1 MKQSSLSLHH
11 VKHRISLA
19 INLPVT
25 EHQRVQYDWHQ
36 VMQPLLQEL
45 MLQPIVQKM
54 NKGFIETINND
65 KHFYI
70 RCNC

>member
-1 MKQSSLSLHH
+1 M
-11 VKHRISLA
+11 
-19 INLPVT
+19 NLPVS
-25 EHQRVQYDWHQ
+25 ERQRVQYDWHQ
-36 VMQPLLQEL
+36 VTQPLLQEL

-54 NKGFIETINND
+54 NKGFKETINTD

>member
-1 MKQSSLSLHH
+1 MKRSFLSLHH
-11 VKHRISLA
+11 VKHRISLL
-19 INLPVT
+19 INLPVS

-45 MLQPIVQKM
+45 MLQPVVQKM

-65 KHFYI
+65 KHFYV

>member
-11 VKHRISLA
+11 VKHGISLP
-19 INLPVT
+19 IDLPVSV
-25 EHQRVQYDWHQ
+25 HQRVQCDWHR

>member
-1 MKQSSLSLHH
+1 M
-11 VKHRISLA
+11 
-19 INLPVT
+19 NLPVS
-25 EHQRVQYDWHQ
+25 ERQRVQYDWHQ
-36 VMQPLLQEL
+36 VTQPLLQEL